1 MQNDINIGISGINRA
16 AVAKGLVGLLADEL
30 VLYIKTRNA
39 HWNVIGGDF
48 AEKHKLFESQ
58 YEQLNSIIDTV
69 AERIRAVGHF
79 VPGTLTET
87 LANTNLKDEM
97 FAANNSSFIIGILV
111 ADHETIIRNL
121 RNQIS
126 FFANE
131 QEDLGT
137 SDFVTSLMQD
147 HEKTAWILRA
157 HLDKSAG

>member
-1 MQNDINIGISGINRA
+1 MQNDINIGLSEINRA
-16 AVAKGLVGLLADEL
+16 KVVKELAGILADEF

-48 AEKHKLFESQ
+48 VEKHKLFEFQ
-58 YEQLNSIIDTV
+58 YEQLDIIIDNV
-69 AERIRAVGHF
+69 AERIRVLGHF
-79 VPGTLTET
+79 VPGTLTES
-87 LANTNLKDEM
+87 LANANLKDEKISS
-97 FAANNSSFIIGILV
+97 NNSSGIIGILL

-137 SDFVTSLMQD
+137 SDFVSGLMQD
-147 HEKTAWILRA
+147 HEKAAWFLRA
-157 HLDKSAG
+157 HLEKS